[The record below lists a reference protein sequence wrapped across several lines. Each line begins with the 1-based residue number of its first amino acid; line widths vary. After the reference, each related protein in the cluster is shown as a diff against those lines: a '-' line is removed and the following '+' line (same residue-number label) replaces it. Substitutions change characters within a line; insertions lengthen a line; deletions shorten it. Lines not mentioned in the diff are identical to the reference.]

1 MREKIKEFYKI
12 NDEDVLMIVLAF
24 IAFSFGVW
32 SSYGQLWLQS
42 NGFDLEGISNV
53 LSIALVCSAIISFVV
68 SLFSDKVKIKDII
81 ILFMIIRVFSL
92 TILLLTKD
100 HYIIRVCMLLCIM
113 SEVIF
118 SISFYPLL
126 STVNKG
132 EDAYRKHAL
141 ISYIAKDAAIIS
153 CGLLIGVVVGNI
165 VFDLNSC
172 LFIALVSNIL
182 GIISLFLFNQ
192 NKLYKKKNIL
202 PFKKSLRNLFKS
214 RVTNYFLF
222 IQFIANITYGMV
234 FGLMMILLT
243 DYLNFEISFASIF
256 VIICNVFGSI
266 ACSLF
271 IRFGKKLS
279 IKLSVLIKYVP
290 RVIIYISSLLIAI
303 VTSRVLDDKVNGTYI
318 IKIDTDSQFLFGN
331 IRYFVL
337 SLGEG
342 AGIYLAGALL
352 KISFSSLFL
361 GAAIITILQI
371 IMFIMLDNLSQK

>member
-1 MREKIKEFYKI
+1 M
-12 NDEDVLMIVLAF
+12 
-24 IAFSFGVW
+24 
-32 SSYGQLWLQS
+32 LQDI
-42 NGFDLEGISNV
+42 GFNLEGISNV

-68 SLFSDKVKIKDII
+68 SLFSDKVKIKNII
-81 ILFMIIRVFSL
+81 ILFMVIRVLSL
-92 TILLLTKD
+92 AILLLTKD
-100 HYIIRVCMLLCIM
+100 NYIIRVCMLLCIM

-132 EDAYRKHAL
+132 EDSYRKHAL

-222 IQFIANITYGMV
+222 IQFIANISYGMV
-234 FGLMMILLT
+234 FGLMMIVLT
-243 DYLNFEISFASIF
+243 DYLNFEISFSSIF

-290 RVIIYISSLLIAI
+290 RVIIYLIAFLTNNLIIYISSLLIAI

-318 IKIDTDSQFLFGN
+318 RKIDTDSQFLFGN